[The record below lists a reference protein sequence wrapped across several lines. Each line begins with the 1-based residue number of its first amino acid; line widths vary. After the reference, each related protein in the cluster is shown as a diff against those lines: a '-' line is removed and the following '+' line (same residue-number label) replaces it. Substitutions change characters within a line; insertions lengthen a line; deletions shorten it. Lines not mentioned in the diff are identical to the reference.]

1 MESIG
6 TYATYE
12 LINVFCF
19 FILFTLYYHFHTAN
33 IMAQLSLKTNSFSR
47 EPDYRGF
54 RPGKIQTRLLVYVF
68 RIAGT
73 TLYKQQKYV
82 YADQITQR
90 GSAITLHSNG
100 HTVVI
105 RLCGC
110 PIFLFCC
117 FTRCT
122 LSVCWFYEWS
132 ISK

>member
-12 LINVFCF
+12 LINVFAF

-33 IMAQLSLKTNSFSR
+33 IMAQLSSTLSAENL
-47 EPDYRGF
+47 YRDF

-90 GSAITLHSNG
+90 GSAITVHSNG

>member
-12 LINVFCF
+12 LKNVFCF
-19 FILFTLYYHFHTAN
+19 FILFTLSHSEYNGTAVF
-33 IMAQLSLKTNSFSR
+33 NSFSR

-90 GSAITLHSNG
+90 GSAITVHSNG

-132 ISK
+132 ISI

>member
-1 MESIG
+1 MESVV

-33 IMAQLSLKTNSFSR
+33 IMAQLSSTTSAGNLISGVSDQVKFK
-47 EPDYRGF
+47 PDCSS
-54 RPGKIQTRLLVYVF
+54 TS
-68 RIAGT
+68 T

-90 GSAITLHSNG
+90 GSAITVHSNG

-110 PIFLFCC
+110 PIFLF
-117 FTRCT
+117 
-122 LSVCWFYEWS
+122 
-132 ISK
+132 